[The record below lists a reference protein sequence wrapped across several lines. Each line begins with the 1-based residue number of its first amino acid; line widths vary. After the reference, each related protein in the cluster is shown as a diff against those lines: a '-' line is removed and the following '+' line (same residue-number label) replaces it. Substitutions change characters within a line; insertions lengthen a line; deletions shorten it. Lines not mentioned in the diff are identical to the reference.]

1 MKFKL
6 SWLRAIEYFMLGYLV
21 ATVAAFAAWFIAQS
35 LSEAGQSDLK
45 FLLWAVRMVVMPLM
59 FYWLAKLYLQRT
71 QPRTHEGRRLAIVW
85 LVALAFFDFA
95 IYIVV
100 VKFKIFE
107 VYVFP
112 GQPWLIA
119 GYLLSFIAPLVAEA
133 RKLKLTSK
141 TA

>member
-35 LSEAGQSDLK
+35 LSQTGQSDLK

-71 QPRTHEGRRLAIVW
+71 QQRAQEGKRLAIVW
-85 LVALAFFDFA
+85 ILTLALFDFA

-112 GQPWLIA
+112 GQPWLFA
-119 GYLLSFIAPLVAEA
+119 GYLLSFIAPLVAQA
-133 RKLKLTSK
+133 RKLKLAGK